1 MDPLRRALLGSFAAV
16 AFMPFASPAVAQPSG
31 SLKIGSLK
39 FGTVNWLLDTIAGE
53 RIDSRVGVEIER
65 LELASNQALTIA
77 LQAGSV
83 DMIVS
88 DWLWAMRQRAEGDSL
103 RFRPYSSALGALMV
117 PREQGFRSL
126 ADLKGKRLGVAGS
139 ALDKSWLLLRAFSR
153 NTLHADLAEIVEPI
167 YGAPPLLSEQLRLGR
182 LDGVLTFWNFAARL
196 DAAGYQPLI
205 DMKDVMTGLGV
216 TPSPPLVG
224 FVWREELLRARP
236 DQVAGFFRAVSGANE
251 VLRTGDAP
259 WERLRPVMG
268 IETDI
273 EFRRLKDYFRA
284 GIPTLWGEAETR
296 AAERLFGILG
306 ELGGQQLV
314 GPRTRF
320 DPSLF
325 WAPKA

>member
-1 MDPLRRALLGSFAAV
+1 MDPLRRVLLGSFAAV
-16 AFMPFASPAVAQPSG
+16 AVMPFASLGAAQTSEP
-31 SLKIGSLK
+31 LKVGSLK

-53 RIDSRVGVEIER
+53 RIDTREGLRIER

-103 RFRPYSSALGALMV
+103 QFYPYSSALGALMV
-117 PREQGFRSL
+117 PREQGFKSL

-139 ALDKSWLLLRAFSR
+139 ALDKSWLPLRAFSR

-205 DMKDVMTGLGV
+205 DMIDVMTSLGV
-216 TPSPPLVG
+216 TPPPPLVG
-224 FVWREELLRARP
+224 FVWREELMRTKR
-236 DQVAGFFRAVSGANE
+236 DQVAGFFRAVSGANQILKAE
-251 VLRTGDAP
+251 DTA

-268 IETDI
+268 IESDA

-284 GIPTLWGEAETR
+284 GIPTPWGEAETK
-296 AAERLFGILG
+296 AAGRLFGILSG
-306 ELGGQQLV
+306 LGGTELV